1 MKQNHPYGQWPS
13 PINAEMLT
21 QQSAKLSEVR
31 SCNQYDKNSES
42 IFWLESRPAE
52 KGRNALVQLSA
63 GIASDVLPAPHS
75 IRTRAHEYGG
85 ANYLV
90 TPERIFCVLD
100 ADQRIYFIDRT
111 TQVLTPLSPEGLSVP
126 NVQYRY
132 ADFSWDETRKRLI
145 SVREDH
151 SLANHTQKIE
161 ERSEI
166 IAIDLNGN
174 VTILVSGADF
184 YSNPRF
190 NPAYDKLS
198 YLCWNH
204 PQMPWDGTECY
215 CADLNAAGEAT
226 KTQLIAGGKTE
237 SIFQPQWSPNGELFF
252 VSDRNNWWN
261 IYRHTFYRASADDL
275 KNASDNDSK
284 SAMDL
289 KRTSAGGSVGA
300 EIVCDMPAEF
310 ATPQWVFGMSTYGF
324 LNAQEIFCCFS
335 QHGQW
340 QLGLIDITSKTLTPV
355 PSEFNDI
362 AGIHC
367 HNSHAYFFAA
377 SPTQSHGLYDFH
389 DQKIKSLFAI
399 SKSRLTPD
407 DIAPPQA
414 ISFTTSDNETA
425 HGFYYAP
432 KNKRAP
438 KNKHIAAP
446 HNTLPP
452 LLVMCHGGPTGA
464 TETSLNLKIQF
475 WTSRGFAV
483 LDVNYRGST
492 GYGRQYRDRLKSNWG
507 ITDVIDVC
515 SGANYLIERGLVDKN
530 KIAIRGSSAG
540 GYTVLAALTFSDT
553 FTVGAS
559 LYGIGD
565 LEALAKDTHK
575 FEARYLDSL
584 VGDYPKEKM
593 IYRARSPIHHID
605 QLICPVIFLQGL
617 KDKVVPPSQAEAM
630 VAALTAKGIK
640 NAYVTFAEEGHGF
653 RQAESIQKAIEA
665 ELEFYLE
672 VFNW

>member
-1 MKQNHPYGQWPS
+1 MKQIHPYGQWPS
-13 PINAEMLT
+13 PISAAMLT

-31 SCNQYDKNSES
+31 AYDNN

-52 KGRNALVQLSA
+52 KGRNALVQLSPA
-63 GIASDVLPAPHS
+63 GTTSDVLPAPHS

-85 ANYLV
+85 SSYLV
-90 TPERIFCVLD
+90 TAERIFCVLD
-100 ADQRIYFIDRT
+100 ADQRIYVIDRASNELSALSQT
-111 TQVLTPLSPEGLSVP
+111 GPLISETM
-126 NVQYRY
+126 YCY
-132 ADFSWDETRKRLI
+132 ADFSWDETRKRLLC
-145 SVREDH
+145 VREDH
-151 SLANHTQKIE
+151 SQVNHETNTE

-166 IAIDLNGN
+166 VAIDLEGN
-174 VTILVSGADF
+174 VTILVTGADF
-184 YSNPRF
+184 YSNPRL
-190 NPAYDKLS
+190 NPAGNKLS

-215 CADLNAAGEAT
+215 CAELNTTGEIT
-226 KTQLIAGGKTE
+226 NTQLIAGSKTE
-237 SIFQPQWSPNGELFF
+237 SVFQPQWSPAGELFF

-261 IYRHTFYRASADDL
+261 IYRH
-275 KNASDNDSK
+275 SK
-284 SAMDL
+284 
-289 KRTSAGGSVGA
+289 AGT
-300 EIVCDMPAEF
+300 EIVCDMLAEF

-335 QHGQW
+335 QNGQW
-340 QLGLIDITSKTLTPV
+340 QLGLIDIPSKKLKIIQ
-355 PSEFNDI
+355 SEFKDI

-367 HNSHAYFFAA
+367 HNERAYFFAA
-377 SPTQSHGLYDFH
+377 SATQSNALYYFH
-389 DQKIKSLFAI
+389 KQTIKPLIAASI
-399 SKSRLTPD
+399 SVLTPG
-407 DIAPPQA
+407 DIAQPQA
-414 ISFTTSDNETA
+414 ISFATSDNETA
-425 HGFYYAP
+425 HAFYYAP
-432 KNKRAP
+432 KNKLINP
-438 KNKHIAAP
+438 P
-446 HNTLPP
+446 ENTLPP
-452 LLVMCHGGPTGA
+452 LIVMCHGGPTGA

-540 GYTVLAALTFSDT
+540 GYTVLAALTFGDI
-553 FTVGAS
+553 FKAGAS

-565 LEALAKDTHK
+565 LEALATDTHK

-584 VGDYPKEKM
+584 VGEYPKGKAV
-593 IYRARSPIHHID
+593 YHARSPIHHID
-605 QLICPVIFLQGL
+605 QLNCPVIFLQGL
-617 KDKVVPPSQAEAM
+617 KDKVVPPTQAEAM
-630 VAALTAKGIK
+630 VAALTEKGIK

-665 ELEFYLE
+665 ELNFYQE
-672 VFNW
+672 VFLAVDK